1 MIDRRRSDRGQAFP
15 IYIVMVAG
23 LLFLAFA
30 FFAVGQASA
39 TRNGAQ
45 GAADAAALAAAQE
58 ARKDLGVPFLAAL
71 RTPDGLTEFLANHRY
86 FSAGCSDA
94 QQLASANRAYLYTD
108 DPVSRPRCRWD
119 EGFLQ
124 DKVTVSVKT
133 SYTVGSSVIPS
144 TKTKHATAT
153 ATAVIEFRCSP
164 ELKDVPSADPDPGS
178 DDKDDEGD
186 KPDLPIS
193 TLDCRGGSLDVD
205 PAHPELWAD
214 VAKTIFAV
222 HLIDD

>member
-1 MIDRRRSDRGQAFP
+1 MIDRRQSDRGQAFP

-71 RTPDGLTEFLANHRY
+71 RTPDGLAEFLENHRY

-94 QQLASANRAYLYTD
+94 QQLASANRSYLYTD
-108 DPVSRPRCRWD
+108 DPVRRPRCRWD

-133 SYTVGSSVIPS
+133 RYTVGSSVIPG

-153 ATAVIEFRCSP
+153 ATAVIEFRCSS
-164 ELKDVPSADPDPGS
+164 ELRDVPSADPDPDPGS
-178 DDKDDEGD
+178 DDEGD
-186 KPDLPIS
+186 QPDPPIS
-193 TLDCRGGSLDVD
+193 TLDCHGGGLEID
-205 PAHPELWAD
+205 PAHPELWDA
-214 VAKTIFAV
+214 VAKSIFAV